1 MLVETSEDTKG
12 LKKEA
17 TKEVSRIVEELQTK
31 EDYTGVYENSLY
43 LDTVVERNGM
53 SGMWLRF
60 ATVSGILGFMVENGV
75 FTRHCEITKV
85 TILMELLE
93 LDSGKRRLNW
103 IEF

>member
-17 TKEVSRIVEELQTK
+17 TKEVSRIVEELQIK
-31 EDYTGVYENSLY
+31 EDYTDVYENSLY
-43 LDTVVERNGM
+43 LERNGM

>member
-1 MLVETSEDTKG
+1 
-12 LKKEA
+12 
-17 TKEVSRIVEELQTK
+17 
-31 EDYTGVYENSLY
+31 
-43 LDTVVERNGM
+43 M